1 MINLPSRPDKRD
13 DLILGS
19 SVSDFHLEFIDGVTP
34 DQISPQSYPYVSRIH
49 HSVIVQSLS
58 RRTGIMT
65 TSQASMQLD
74 GRI

>member
-1 MINLPSRPDKRD
+1 M
-13 DLILGS
+13 ILGS

-49 HSVIVQSLS
+49 HSVIIQSLMS